1 MKCPNCGK
9 TEFVPMDIVSILAT
23 EGRQIVDSF
32 VCLNCGRVELF
43 MPKELVDKRIEQI
56 RVAEERKQA
65 EEKRKIER
73 EKLTKRMNNLLSF
86 LDDENHTLK
95 ELKEAQLKLN
105 EIQRELGLS
114 ETRRF

>member
-1 MKCPNCGK
+1 
-9 TEFVPMDIVSILAT
+9 
-23 EGRQIVDSF
+23 
-32 VCLNCGRVELF
+32 
-43 MPKELVDKRIEQI
+43 
-56 RVAEERKQA
+56 
-65 EEKRKIER
+65 
-73 EKLTKRMNNLLSF
+73 MNNLLSF